1 MKILC
6 IGILLYCLSGFSC
19 THSSTGENAKQEKLS
34 DQHQPYQKPPT
45 RFIDTL
51 VINKASA
58 VFFAPD
64 SAQLE
69 KIKQAT
75 GVGAF
80 ESNMHEF
87 EFLTKT
93 ARIVIQRN
101 MPHLH
106 IYEATHHRYLLFVK
120 NDSNSICIDLDT
132 KSDPYGLFF
141 FDNKKDPLYA
151 DLANIDTDLGFY
163 FAK

>member
-1 MKILC
+1 MKMLCFAIL
-6 IGILLYCLSGFSC
+6 ILCLSGFSC
-19 THSSTGENAKQEKLS
+19 THSSTGENSMQERVVM
-34 DQHQPYQKPPT
+34 DQQPYKKPPT
-45 RFIDTL
+45 RFRDTL
-51 VINKASA
+51 VVKNTSA
-58 VFFAPD
+58 VFFGPD

-75 GVGAF
+75 GAGAF

-101 MPHLH
+101 MPHLNIH
-106 IYEATHHRYLLFVK
+106 EATHYRYLLFVK
-120 NDSNSICIDLDT
+120 KDGSRICIDLDT
-132 KSDPYGLFF
+132 KPDPYGLFF
-141 FDNKKDPLYA
+141 FDYKKDPLYT
-151 DLANIDTDLGFY
+151 DLANVDTDLGFY